1 MPRRRL
7 KGKVVS
13 DKMEKTVVVV
23 VERVFAHPI
32 YKKRVRVTKRYK
44 AHDEV
49 GAKVGDEVMIEETR
63 PLSKDKRWRVAEIV
77 GKRLAEEPKKVKKPA
92 KAKKEAKRSNVKRR
106 QRGTKQ

>member
-1 MPRRRL
+1 MPKRRL

-13 DKMEKTVVVV
+13 NKMEKTVVIV
-23 VERVFAHPI
+23 VERVFAHPT

-63 PLSKDKRWRVAEIV
+63 PLSKDKRWRVVEVA

-92 KAKKEAKRSNVKRR
+92 KVKRR
-106 QRGTKQ
+106 